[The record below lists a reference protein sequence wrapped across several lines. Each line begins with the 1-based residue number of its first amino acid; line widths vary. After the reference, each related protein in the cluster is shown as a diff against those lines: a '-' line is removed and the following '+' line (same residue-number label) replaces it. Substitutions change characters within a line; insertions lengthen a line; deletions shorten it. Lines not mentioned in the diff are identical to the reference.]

1 MTTTENW
8 ITVCHEQDLVD
19 NSGVCALIN
28 EQQVALFKLA
38 SANDEKIYA
47 ISNWD
52 PIGKA
57 NVLYRGLIGS
67 IKDKTVVVSPLYKQR
82 YCLSTGQCMD
92 DLGQKVLV
100 YPCRIVD
107 QQVQLQ
113 FATAS

>member
-1 MTTTENW
+1 
-8 ITVCHEQDLVD
+8 L
-19 NSGVCALIN
+19 S
-28 EQQVALFKLA
+28 

-47 ISNWD
+47 LSNWD

-57 NVLYRGLIGS
+57 NVLYRDLIAS
-67 IKDKTVVVSPLYKQR
+67 VKEKTVVVWPDNKQR
-82 YCLSTGQCMD
+82 FCLLSGQCLD
-92 DLGQKVLV
+92 DAQQKVAV